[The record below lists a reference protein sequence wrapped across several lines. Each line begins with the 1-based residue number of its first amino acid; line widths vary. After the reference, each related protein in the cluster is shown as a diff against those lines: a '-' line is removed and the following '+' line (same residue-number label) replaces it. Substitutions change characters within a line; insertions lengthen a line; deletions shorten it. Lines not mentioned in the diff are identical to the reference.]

1 MNDPQNSQEWGNEM
15 DAPSHV
21 STYQLFVR
29 GSIALMAAIALVL
42 ILMAAFL
49 T

>member
-1 MNDPQNSQEWGNEM
+1 MSDPQQPQKWGEEM

-21 STYQLFVR
+21 STYHFFVR
-29 GSIALMAAIALVL
+29 GSIAAMILIALVL
-42 ILMAAFL
+42 IFMAAFL